1 MERFCLKITGESGA
15 GLLSTGEIIAQ
26 AFKAMGYYVVGD
38 REYPSLIKGG
48 HSCFILNISSEPIHA
63 LSEKVDAMLCIDK
76 QSMEAYYKDLKKGG
90 VMVYGYERPLGVK
103 EIVQEMAEAE
113 VQVVH
118 QMSRE
123 IAEAQGGNVLMI
135 NIVLAGML
143 WKTLGLPYEYIEEEV
158 KKKFAS
164 KPKILEIDLRCLK
177 AGYESVSELIGIF
190 KPAEGRDVGGELLI
204 NGHHALTLG
213 AIHAGCRAYY
223 AYPMS
228 PSSNI
233 LTYMAD
239 WSGKTGMLVKQVE
252 DEISVVNMALG
263 SMFAGTRTLCATSGG
278 GFDLMTETVSLS
290 GITETPLVVVVA
302 QRPGPGTGL
311 PTWTG
316 QGDLNLAM
324 HGGHGEFARVVVALS
339 DCEDP
344 FELIQHAFNFAEVYQ
359 IPVIVLSEKQTGEMI
374 KNVPMFKEKTVPI
387 KRGLVTNEAEVAKLA
402 PSDRYKITES
412 GVSKRWLPGASNS
425 AYYFANGD
433 EHWEDGSLTEEA
445 DEAGLMYEK
454 RVRKLKTLANDV
466 PEPEVY
472 GEAGGAEISFV
483 GWGSSLG
490 AVRDIV
496 NWGER
501 NGVKINY
508 LHYRFVWPL
517 KTEKLEKFFNENK
530 NVHLIEGNNTGQF
543 GRLVRQET
551 GLTFA
556 GQLLKWNG
564 RPFFLEDM
572 MEYVNKNRKK

>member
-239 WSGKTGMLVKQVE
+239 WSKKTGMLVKQVE

-387 KRGLVTNEAEVAKLA
+387 KRGLVVDEAEVAKLV

-445 DEAGLMYEK
+445 YEAGLMYEK

-466 PEPEVY
+466 PEPEIY
-472 GEAGGAEISFV
+472 GESTGAEISFV

-556 GQLLKWNG
+556 GELLKWNG

-572 MEYVNKNRKK
+572 IEYVNKNRKK